1 MINRIPQRLGPL
13 SIEVKKRPAKR
24 ARLEKNKADQRRPQE
39 LKEAD
44 ITRSDNETTKNVIL
58 VSIAALY
65 GGLRFSSK
73 MKFLSYRHY

>member
-13 SIEVKKRPAKR
+13 SIEVKKHPAKR

-44 ITRSDNETTKNVIL
+44 IKRSDNETTKNVIL
-58 VSIAALY
+58 VSIAVPFTVASDSHL
-65 GGLRFSSK
+65 K
-73 MKFLSYRHY
+73 